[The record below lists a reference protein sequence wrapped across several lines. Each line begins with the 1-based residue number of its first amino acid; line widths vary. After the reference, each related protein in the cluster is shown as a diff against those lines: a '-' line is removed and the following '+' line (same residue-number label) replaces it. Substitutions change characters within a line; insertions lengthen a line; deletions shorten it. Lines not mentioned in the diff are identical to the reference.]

1 MGVRVAGLRRGRN
14 LLPAR
19 LVATIFSILWFRKAA
34 TTRSSASTPS
44 ASSPPTRCRLR
55 GMGNPAPKTVTK
67 CPIRSRLA
75 FHPEARREAEP
86 RAACRPTLR
95 HAAGAARAAC
105 RPTLR
110 HAAGAA
116 RAACHPV
123 RPASTP
129 IRADEAAITQRP
141 HAIGRQ
147 EGGRPGGGPASSPG
161 PWMARRAIQR
171 PPTARRWPGSRPAR
185 APGSRT

>member
-1 MGVRVAGLRRGRN
+1 MGVRVARSQRGRN

-19 LVATIFSILWFRKAA
+19 RVATIFSILWFRTAA
-34 TTRSSASTPS
+34 TTRSSASTRS

-55 GMGNPAPKTVTK
+55 GMGNPAPKTFTK

-75 FHPEARREAEP
+75 FHPEARSE
-86 RAACRPTLR
+86 ACRPALR
-95 HAAGAARAAC
+95 LAAGAARA
-105 RPTLR
+105 T
-110 HAAGAA
+110 
-116 RAACHPV
+116 CHPV

-161 PWMARRAIQR
+161 PWMARRALQT
-171 PPTARRWPGSRPAR
+171 PPTARRRLGSRPAQ
-185 APGSRT
+185 APGSRF